1 MGKGR
6 GLVRCQLRSPALEPQ
21 LPSGEAGP
29 PQEPALTWLGRARS
43 PQEAEP
49 TFTLLSYS
57 SSVKYQAS
65 APWVTKNP
73 INEQFMFHMLP
84 SDSKRV
90 AKTAARLFQSGG
102 LEVAGEVA
110 GRGGPEG
117 NQEGKG
123 RFRMGRGGQAL
134 AAGLGEAWGWVELAQ
149 TDPGWPDQTAQG
161 DRGQSKLLPGWVP
174 GPQGPIVLHEDT
186 PVSQPQGLSRE
197 TAHAGLQKDL
207 LGARLDLQLPGPCG
221 VGIRS

>member
-1 MGKGR
+1 MFLCFFFPSCFITFPPSIPRIQICMGKGR

-29 PQEPALTWLGRARS
+29 PQEPALTWLGGARS

-73 INEQFMFHMLP
+73 TNEQFMFHMLP

-102 LEVAGEVA
+102 LEVP
-110 GRGGPEG
+110 RWIT
-117 NQEGKG
+117 NLKNGKKL
-123 RFRMGRGGQAL
+123 FFIPVQK
-134 AAGLGEAWGWVELAQ
+134 
-149 TDPGWPDQTAQG
+149 QG
-161 DRGQSKLLPGWVP
+161 INL
-174 GPQGPIVLHEDT
+174 
-186 PVSQPQGLSRE
+186 
-197 TAHAGLQKDL
+197 KDL
-207 LGARLDLQLPGPCG
+207 C
-221 VGIRS
+221 